1 MQVYNP
7 NNPVYKYKSITT
19 STPKY
24 NHVEQ
29 EKEVKEI
36 EKLPNSYGLYV
47 RPPLFDIGKQ
57 KPITQLQYV
66 SFTLDSIDRDY
77 SKYPNPFSFVSD
89 RFTEQFTNIK
99 IFQIF
104 YITLPQYN
112 LIKLILPQD
121 ATYTFMKSYISSNTI
136 SNNQSI
142 VNGPNT
148 YTICNCYGNEV
159 NFIINE
165 NISLVYCIF
174 RNNTNYVTYG
184 FSNSYKLNANPYLR
198 LVIPEVIYSP
208 ILATD
213 NKQFTYFVR
222 MSRARNSIAYASV
235 RSPTKVYKEQNLL
248 NFSKLTFKF
257 YDSTHQ
263 PLSIKYLDQF
273 ADPID
278 DSTTAASRYS
288 YIRHPLFSYH
298 QIIMGV
304 RIGIIRNGLK

>member
-7 NNPVYKYKSITT
+7 NNPVYKYKSTKT
-19 STPKY
+19 NTPKY

-29 EKEVKEI
+29 NKEVKEI

-47 RPPLFDIGKQ
+47 KPPLFDMGKQ
-57 KPITQLQYV
+57 KASTYLQYV
-66 SFTLDSIDRDY
+66 AFTIDTNDRDY

-89 RFTEQFTNIK
+89 RFTEYFENVK

-104 YITLPQYN
+104 YISLPQLN
-112 LIKLILPQD
+112 LVKLPLNQD
-121 ATYTFMKSYISSNTI
+121 STYVFMKSFISTNTI
-136 SNNQSI
+136 SNNQVIIGNSR
-142 VNGPNT
+142 T
-148 YTICNCYGNEV
+148 YSICNCYGNEV
-159 NFIINE
+159 NFIIDG
-165 NISLVYCIF
+165 NISLVYCIN

-198 LVIPEVIYSP
+198 LDIPEVLYSP
-208 ILATD
+208 VLATD
-213 NKQFTYFVR
+213 NKKFTYFVR

-235 RSPTKVYKEQNLL
+235 RAPTKVYKEQNLL

-263 PLSIKYLDQF
+263 PLSVNHLDKF

-278 DSTTAASRYS
+278 NPSSVSSKYT
-288 YIRHPLFSYH
+288 YIRHPLFYYH
-298 QIIMGV
+298 QIIMGI
-304 RIGIIRNGLK
+304 RIGVIRNMLK

>member
-7 NNPVYKYKSITT
+7 NNPVYKYKSVKTEKPT
-19 STPKY
+19 YK
-24 NHVEQ
+24 HVEQ
-29 EKEVKEI
+29 NKEVKEK
-36 EKLPNSYGLYV
+36 EQLPNSYGLYV
-47 RPPLFDIGKQ
+47 KPPLFDIGKQ
-57 KPITQLQYV
+57 KQITYLQYI
-66 SFTLDSIDRDY
+66 SFTIDTNDRDY

-89 RFTEQFTNIK
+89 RFTEQFTNVK

-104 YITLPQYN
+104 YITLPQFN
-112 LIKLILPQD
+112 LIKLSLTQD
-121 ATYTFMKSYISSNTI
+121 DTYTFMKSYISTNTI
-136 SNNQSI
+136 SNNLVI
-142 VNGPNT
+142 INGSNK

-159 NFIINE
+159 NFTING
-165 NISLVYCIF
+165 NISIIYCIF
-174 RNNTNYVTYG
+174 RNNSNYVTYG

-222 MSRARNSIAYASV
+222 MSRARNAIAYASV
-235 RSPTKVYKEQNLL
+235 RAPTKVYKEQNLL

-263 PLSIKYLDQF
+263 PLSIKHLDQF
-273 ADPID
+273 SDPID
-278 DSTTAASRYS
+278 DPTNAASKYN
-288 YIRHPLFSYH
+288 YIRHPLFLYH

-304 RIGIIRNGLK
+304 RIGVIRNGLK